1 MLTAASS
8 LLNDTEK
15 KMDDLQLN
23 KCFDISIED
32 NKIDIAD
39 DVVIKGLSYPTSS
52 IEGSKWTRW
61 ADVNLGSINIK
72 KGFTKVSVLCTGAVK
87 DCKNDDRTPNI
98 DRLSIIL

>member
-1 MLTAASS
+1 MFVQSLTVPVHSILTLVNPFLILIDSS

-39 DVVIKGLSYPTSS
+39 YQCLY
-52 IEGSKWTRW
+52 
-61 ADVNLGSINIK
+61 NL
-72 KGFTKVSVLCTGAVK
+72 
-87 DCKNDDRTPNI
+87 
-98 DRLSIIL
+98 